1 MAVEQLFPDSEG
13 GWICKRHKIDKG
25 HAKYGSNC
33 YRCKVERI
41 KKLQAE
47 LAAAKALLYEIAHL
61 CENCRSLGD
70 AQEIAYGNGDTST
83 GPGCE
88 KCWVEDLKAQLATA
102 NDENKRT
109 KAALRSMN
117 KRWCS
122 RVDRVV
128 ELHIEL
134 DAENEKDKRLR
145 WFVMSMRDV
154 FAYNEYSVID
164 MNVLE
169 QVFTKADC
177 KELTRDVLGDIEKIL
192 LESGLS
198 LLPTTNKAI
207 KLYGSDAEKQALKEK
222 KK

>member
-1 MAVEQLFPDSEG
+1 MYDPKQQSYTKTEYDIV
-13 GWICKRHKIDKG
+13 R
-25 HAKYGSNC
+25 N
-33 YRCKVERI
+33 
-41 KKLQAE
+41 
-47 LAAAKALLYEIAHL
+47 
-61 CENCRSLGD
+61 EN
-70 AQEIAYGNGDTST
+70 
-83 GPGCE
+83 
-88 KCWVEDLKAQLATA
+88 
-102 NDENKRT
+102 
-109 KAALRSMN
+109 
-117 KRWCS
+117 
-122 RVDRVV
+122 
-128 ELHIEL
+128 
-134 DAENEKDKRLR
+134 KRLR